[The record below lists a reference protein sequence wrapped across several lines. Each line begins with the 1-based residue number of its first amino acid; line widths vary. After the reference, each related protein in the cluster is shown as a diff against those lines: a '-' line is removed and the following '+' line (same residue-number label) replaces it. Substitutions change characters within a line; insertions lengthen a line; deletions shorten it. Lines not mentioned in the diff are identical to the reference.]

1 MSEPDFRVRPDA
13 LQRYAALVEQQSAR
27 LAAVQGALAGVEVP
41 AGAFGHLPDSEE
53 LREGYFEHAQAEQEN
68 LADLMEVLDHVS
80 GGLQES
86 ASAYR
91 DSEDEIG
98 RGVGGGAR

>member
-13 LQRYAALVEQQSAR
+13 LQRYAALVEQQNAR
-27 LAAVQGALAGVEVP
+27 LAAVRDTLAGVEVP

-53 LREGYFEHAQAEQEN
+53 LRDGHHEHAQAEQDN

-80 GGLQES
+80 GGLE
-86 ASAYR
+86 ACAADYR
-91 DSEDEIG
+91 DSEDEVG
-98 RGVGGGAR
+98 RGVAGGVR